1 MPSNIDGTR
10 QILLPTRLSMAEPL
24 RAEQAIQILKD
35 TLVGEFEL
43 DPASITPEARMR
55 EDLGLDSLDAVDLV
69 VALEKQLHVQI
80 PEDVA
85 RQMKTVGDIHAYL
98 RKVAA

>member
-1 MPSNIDGTR
+1 MPET
-10 QILLPTRLSMAEPL
+10 LPP
-24 RAEQAIQILKD
+24 EQAIKILTE

-43 DPASITPEARMR
+43 DPARITPDARMR

-98 RKVAA
+98 RKVGS

>member
-1 MPSNIDGTR
+1 MPETL
-10 QILLPTRLSMAEPL
+10 QP
-24 RAEQAIQILKD
+24 EQAIKILTD

-43 DPASITPEARMR
+43 DPARITPEARMR

-98 RKVAA
+98 RKVGS

>member
-1 MPSNIDGTR
+1 
-10 QILLPTRLSMAEPL
+10 MAEAIQ
-24 RAEQAIQILKD
+24 AERAIQILKD

-43 DPASITPEARMR
+43 DPAAITPEARMR

-69 VALEKQLHVQI
+69 VALERQLNVQI
-80 PEDVA
+80 PEEVA
-85 RQMKTVGDIHAYL
+85 RQMRTVGDIHAFL

>member
-1 MPSNIDGTR
+1 
-10 QILLPTRLSMAEPL
+10 MAEPIS
-24 RAEQAIQILKD
+24 AEQAIQVLKD

-43 DPASITPEARMR
+43 DPTSIKPEARMR

-69 VALEKQLHVQI
+69 VALEKQLKVQI

-85 RQMKTVGDIHAYL
+85 RQMRTVGDIHAYL
-98 RKVAA
+98 RKVTP

>member
-1 MPSNIDGTR
+1 
-10 QILLPTRLSMAEPL
+10 MAEPI

-43 DPASITPEARMR
+43 DPGSITPEARMR

-69 VALEKQLHVQI
+69 VALEKQLKVQI
-80 PEDVA
+80 PEEVA
-85 RQMKTVGDIHAYL
+85 RQMKTVGDIHTYL
-98 RKVAA
+98 RQVAP

>member
-1 MPSNIDGTR
+1 
-10 QILLPTRLSMAEPL
+10 MAEAIQ
-24 RAEQAIQILKD
+24 AEQAIQILKD

-43 DPASITPEARMR
+43 DPAAITPEARMR

-69 VALEKQLHVQI
+69 VALERQLNVQI
-80 PEDVA
+80 PEEVA
-85 RQMKTVGDIHAYL
+85 RQMRTVGDIHAFL